1 MSQGNML
8 ITIIAFMFL
17 TTILLNFYRLLA
29 DNGDTIANSQD
40 GILETTLA
48 TSYLEVAAG
57 LAFDSNTDT
66 SDVAIRNPSALSAT
80 LGRESGGEDSIYDFN
95 EIGPMRPGSLTR
107 QYKDPQHHTG
117 AYWQI
122 SYTRRMKSRTEYVR
136 REWVKDVRRQIASH
150 KRFKSLVEQWI
161 DLSIEH
167 SHLTMQVAE
176 PKAT

>member
-1 MSQGNML
+1 MSQRR
-8 ITIIAFMFL
+8 IQQIERRIDRIKRA
-17 TTILLNFYRLLA
+17 LL
-29 DNGDTIANSQD
+29 
-40 GILETTLA
+40 
-48 TSYLEVAAG
+48 
-57 LAFDSNTDT
+57 
-66 SDVAIRNPSALSAT
+66 
-80 LGRESGGEDSIYDFN
+80 

-122 SYTRRMKSRTEYVR
+122 SYTRQMKSRTEYVR
-136 REWVKDVRRQIASH
+136 QEWVKEIRRQTVTH

-167 SHLTMQVAE
+167 SRLTMQLAE